1 MKKSILNKISQKRD
15 LRVHPA
21 SFYKKYVSTRFRSP
35 KKKLY
40 KLRKTVSEQTG
51 LLFDSSILE
60 KHDNDL
66 INNAKKNLEPIGQKI
81 IVKGYLKN
89 DLGIPLKN
97 MLIEI
102 WQANSAGRYIHRDD
116 NHNAPLDPNF
126 FGAGRTITD
135 KNGFYRF
142 FTVMP
147 GAYPWGNHSNAWR
160 PKHIHFSILGRSME
174 SRLATQMYFPDDNLL
189 KYDPI
194 FNSVPILN
202 RKGLIAK
209 LDEKD
214 NSVKNF
220 ITFKFNL
227 IVPSL

>member
-1 MKKSILNKISQKRD
+1 
-15 LRVHPA
+15 
-21 SFYKKYVSTRFRSP
+21 
-35 KKKLY
+35 
-40 KLRKTVSEQTG
+40 
-51 LLFDSSILE
+51 
-60 KHDNDL
+60 
-66 INNAKKNLEPIGQKI
+66 
-81 IVKGYLKN
+81 
-89 DLGIPLKN
+89 
-97 MLIEI
+97 
-102 WQANSAGRYIHRDD
+102 
-116 NHNAPLDPNF
+116 
-126 FGAGRTITD
+126 
-135 KNGFYRF
+135 
-142 FTVMP
+142 MP

-209 LDEKD
+209 FDEKD